1 MDTLEIIRQIEAD
14 PALAAQLRA
23 VLLGDQRLH
32 KIEDRLDKLVEV
44 SERHEETLA
53 RLVEVSER
61 HEETLVRHEETLARL
76 VEVSERHEETLVRLV
91 EVSER
96 HEETLVRHEETLARL
111 VEVSERHEETLVRHG
126 NDLAEL
132 RGSDYERRMRDDP
145 GLYLGE
151 HIQRIHQI
159 RGDDLDAFLDNL
171 QDRNGL
177 TSEDRRRIR
186 RTDFVAEA
194 RTVSAN
200 EKVTVVGEISA
211 TVHAN
216 DIERVA
222 LSAQIL
228 EGCGLRLFA
237 FASGKDLGGSRIEQM
252 ANEKHVTLI
261 DMS

>member
-61 HEETLVRHEETLARL
+61 HEETL
-76 VEVSERHEETLVRLV
+76 
-91 EVSER
+91 
-96 HEETLVRHEETLARL
+96 ARL

-151 HIQRIHQI
+151 HVQRIHQI

>member
-61 HEETLVRHEETLARL
+61 HEETLARL
-76 VEVSERHEETLVRLV
+76 VEVSERHEETLARLV

-151 HIQRIHQI
+151 HVQRIHQI